1 MMYIHSIHRDVLY
14 KHEAVNDKM
23 AKDKAAADGRL
34 LAKRKANHQ
43 QRQTPGV
50 TVEGNNNGKKK
61 KRTDQTKPKG
71 QAADHAQ

>member
-1 MMYIHSIHRDVLY
+1 MMYIHSIHREVLY

-34 LAKRKANHQ
+34 LAKRKADHQ

-50 TVEGNNNGKKK
+50 TVEGNNHAKKK
-61 KRTDQTKPKG
+61 KRND
-71 QAADHAQ
+71 